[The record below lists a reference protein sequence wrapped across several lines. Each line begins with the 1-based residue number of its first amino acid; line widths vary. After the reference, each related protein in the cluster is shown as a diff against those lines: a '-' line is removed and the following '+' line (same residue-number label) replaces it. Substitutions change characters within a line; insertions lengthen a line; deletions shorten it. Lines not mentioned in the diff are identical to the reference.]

1 MSDSILVESHNNWI
15 EITLNRPKRL
25 NSFTEEMLISLRS
38 VIEDSVKNQ
47 VRSILITG
55 NGRGFC
61 AGQDLADRDPA
72 KIEGTPDLSETLTKQ
87 YNPLIQLIRNSE
99 IPVICAVN
107 GVAAGA
113 GANLAL
119 ACDIVIAAEDAK
131 FIQSFSQVGLIPDSG
146 GSWILPRLVGEAR
159 AKGLALLAES
169 ISARQAEKWGLIWEA
184 VPNRDLMFHSRFI
197 AEKLAKGPT
206 LGLGLTKKIIQESW
220 NNNLDE
226 QLELEAKTQKI
237 CGESAD
243 YAAGVTAFFKKQ
255 RPTFVG
261 K

>member
-1 MSDSILVESHNNWI
+1 MSDSILVDSHNNWV

-38 VIEDSVKNQ
+38 VIEDNVKKQ

-72 KIEGTPDLSETLTKQ
+72 KIEGTPDLSETLTNQ
-87 YNPLIQLIRNSE
+87 YNPLIRLIRNLE

-113 GANLAL
+113 GTNLAL

-206 LGLGLTKKIIQESW
+206 LGLGLTKQLIQKSW

-226 QLELEAKTQKI
+226 QLELEAKTQKV
-237 CGESAD
+237 CGESTD
-243 YAAGVTAFFKKQ
+243 YAAGVTAFFNKQ
-255 RPTFVG
+255 RPTFIG